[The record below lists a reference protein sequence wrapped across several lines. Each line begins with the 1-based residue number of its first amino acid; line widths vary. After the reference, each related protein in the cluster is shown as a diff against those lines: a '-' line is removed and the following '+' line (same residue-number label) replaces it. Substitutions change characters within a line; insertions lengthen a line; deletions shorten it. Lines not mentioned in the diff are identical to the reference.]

1 MTIREMT
8 FEDLDQV
15 MIIERENFS
24 VPWTEEGFFTYLLRM
39 DALFLVAEE
48 ADRVL
53 GYCGVIMAADEGD
66 ITNVSVKKDC
76 QGRGIGS
83 ALVTEL
89 IQRTGQAGIN
99 TLFLEVRAG
108 NRTALSLYEKMGF
121 EHMGIRKGYYTNP
134 TEDAVTMNRKY
145 SR

>member
-134 TEDAVTMNRKY
+134 TEDAVTMSRKY

>member
-108 NRTALSLYEKMGF
+108 NRTALSLYEKWDSNIWVY
-121 EHMGIRKGYYTNP
+121 EKVTIRIQLRMLLP
-134 TEDAVTMNRKY
+134 
-145 SR
+145 

>member
-1 MTIREMT
+1 MIIREMT

-15 MIIERENFS
+15 MEIENANFS
-24 VPWTEEGFFTYLLRM
+24 VPWTAEGFFTYLLRM

-48 ADRVL
+48 AEKIA

-66 ITNVSVKKDC
+66 ITNVSVKKEL
-76 QGRGIGS
+76 QGQGIGN

-89 IQRTGQAGIN
+89 IKRTGDMGIN
-99 TLFLEVRAG
+99 TIFLEVRAS
-108 NRTALSLYEKMGF
+108 NQPAIALYEKMGF
-121 EHMGIRKGYYTNP
+121 EHMGVRKGYYSDP
-134 TEDAVTMNRKY
+134 TEDAITMSRKY

>member
-121 EHMGIRKGYYTNP
+121 EHMGVRKGYYTNP
-134 TEDAVTMNRKY
+134 TEDAVTMSRKY